1 MPSTLLPEVV
11 VPQMRLGRHVQ
22 HDIRSRSY
30 RYRAVPKTLQSVTH
44 LPSIDCLDQG
54 DLGSCVANTG
64 TELLATA
71 AFNPVRPAVL
81 DEAYAVDLYRELT
94 RNDPFPGSWEPT
106 DTGSDGTTLGKVLT
120 SRGLA
125 SGYQHAM
132 DAASFLDALQTRAVP
147 IGITWRG
154 GCDNPNS
161 DGLIRWTG
169 SIRGGHELL
178 AVGYDADRQWVLIQ
192 NHWGSLWGIGG
203 RCWMPVADL
212 TAALADDGDA
222 TIILPATAPAPVPE
236 VNADVMLA
244 RAFRAWRPSILSRVT
259 KAGQLAKAGDAWLA
273 AKGY

>member
-1 MPSTLLPEVV
+1 LTLTTLPEVV

-22 HDIRSRSY
+22 HDPRSRSY
-30 RYRAVPKTLQSVTH
+30 RYRAVPKTLHSVTH

-169 SIRGGHELL
+169 SVRGGHELL
-178 AVGYDADRQWVLIQ
+178 ACGYDADRQWVLLQ
-192 NHWGSLWGIGG
+192 NHWGAWGLPGG
-203 RCWMPVADL
+203 RCWIPVADL

-222 TIILPATAPAPVPE
+222 TIILPATAPAPVPTPLD
-236 VNADVMLA
+236 ADAQLWA
-244 RAFRAWRPSILSRVT
+244 DT
-259 KAGQLAKAGDAWLA
+259 KAWAAARHVGTNAAAAKSVAAWSR